1 MRALTALVALL
12 LLGAALALQACG
24 GSGGG
29 SGSFDIRDDPRLEQY
44 DDELTAEGQTH
55 YPPTV
60 NVSYETVPPYGG
72 PHDSIPL
79 PCGIYTSEP
88 RFENAV
94 HAMEHGAVVVWYSPR
109 LLDADGLAA
118 LNAIARTQLEDSVYT
133 VLAPFGALATPV
145 ALASWGERMYLDE
158 VDPAVVTAFIDE
170 FKHDAPEPTAAGGC
184 VTAS

>member
-1 MRALTALVALL
+1 MRALTALTALL
-12 LLGAALALQACG
+12 LLGTALALQACG
-24 GSGGG
+24 GGG

-94 HAMEHGAVVVWYSPR
+94 HAMEHGAVVIWYSPR
-109 LLDADGLAA
+109 LLDRDGLAA
-118 LNAIARTQLEDSVYT
+118 LDAIGRSAAWRIPS
-133 VLAPFGALATPV
+133 TPSWRPSAHWPLRSHWPVGVSGSTSMKSIPRWSPPSSTSSSTTPRSQRPQEV
-145 ALASWGERMYLDE
+145 A
-158 VDPAVVTAFIDE
+158 
-170 FKHDAPEPTAAGGC
+170 
-184 VTAS
+184 